1 MIINDLK
8 ISTFFRKVL
17 TNIDQ
22 EIILT
27 YIVEKINVI
36 DIDWKIKTLININQ
50 K

>member
-36 DIDWKIKTLININQ
+36 DID
-50 K
+50 